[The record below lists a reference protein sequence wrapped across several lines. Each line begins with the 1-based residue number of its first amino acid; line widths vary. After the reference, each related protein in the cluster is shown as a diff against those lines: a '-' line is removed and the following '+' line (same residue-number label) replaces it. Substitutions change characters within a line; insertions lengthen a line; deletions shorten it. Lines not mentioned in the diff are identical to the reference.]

1 MSTDYFYDTNLSGA
15 HSAIKENFVFPAILK
30 KDNFLFFYYST
41 EILKSQFI
49 EYVHK
54 QLNFKIDTVFLF
66 YKAVNSNPKLGH
78 CDLYD
83 KTTIATNALNWCI
96 GEPNGEM
103 MWHDHINTV
112 DDIQIGKNNK
122 GIEYPYILVDVSD
135 KQPVARKVI
144 GTEPTLVRTD
154 ILHSVEIENKPRWT
168 VSCRSNLIVTTP
180 WKNLP
185 AILNI

>member
-1 MSTDYFYDTNLSGA
+1 MSTDYFYDTNLVRA
-15 HSAIKENFVFPAILK
+15 EFAIKEDFVFPKIAK

-49 EYVHK
+49 EYVHD

-66 YKAVNSNPKLGH
+66 YKAVNSNPRLAH
-78 CDLYD
+78 YDLYD
-83 KTTIATNALNWCI
+83 KNTIATNALNWCI
-96 GEPNGEM
+96 DEPNGEM

-112 DDIQIGKNNK
+112 NDIQIGKNNK
-122 GIEYPYILVDVSD
+122 GIDYPYILIDVSD
-135 KQPVARKVI
+135 KKPVARKVI
-144 GTEPTLVRTD
+144 GKEPVLVRTD

-185 AILNI
+185 TMLNI

>member
-1 MSTDYFYDTNLSGA
+1 MPTDYFYDTNLVGA
-15 HSAIKENFVFPAILK
+15 EFAIKEDFVFPKIAK
-30 KDNFLFFYYST
+30 KDNFLFFYYSV
-41 EILKSQFI
+41 EILKFQFI
-49 EYVHK
+49 EYVYC

-103 MWHDHINTV
+103 LWHDHTNTAR
-112 DDIQIGKNNK
+112 DIRIGKNNK
-122 GIEYPYILVDVSD
+122 GIEYPYILVDVSN

-144 GTEPTLVRTD
+144 GKEPTLVRTD
-154 ILHSVEIENKPRWT
+154 ILHSVEIKDEPRWT
-168 VSCRSNLIVTTP
+168 ISCRSNSTVTTP

-185 AILNI
+185 TMLNI